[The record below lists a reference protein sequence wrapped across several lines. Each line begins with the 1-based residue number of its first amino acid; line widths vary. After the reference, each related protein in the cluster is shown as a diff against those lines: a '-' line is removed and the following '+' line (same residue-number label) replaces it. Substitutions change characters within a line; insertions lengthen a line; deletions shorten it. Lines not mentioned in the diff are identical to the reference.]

1 MKISDTVAYTLRA
14 LHIRSIRSWLTI
26 IGIIVGITAIV
37 VLIGLVQGL
46 KANVE
51 QQLEAFGPRTIVIIP
66 IDVTQAAAFGGSS
79 LAPTTG
85 KLFDKD
91 FERVKKHGSIEV
103 ITKGLSGRTN
113 AQFKDDEISASI
125 IGIQPEEFQETVG
138 ELEIDN
144 GRFLVEAD
152 GKSVVL
158 GPSIANDGFEKKVEL
173 GSNILLS
180 GEKFKVVGILK
191 ETGSGFANLD
201 NVILMPIEQAR
212 DLAGESILPNE
223 ISVIRMIIKEGE
235 DIDEVSDEIE
245 SIMLASHRTTED
257 EKDFSLISPSFI
269 NDQVEQTT
277 GVLSLFL
284 GAIAGISLLV
294 GGIGIMNTMFMSVLE
309 RRREIGMLKAIGM
322 PKAEILK
329 LFITESI
336 LIGVSGGILGLLLG
350 ASLLSLFSL
359 LGLPALLLPD
369 IAAGAVIF
377 SAVVGII
384 SGVIPAKQAADLDP
398 VDALRYE

>member
-1 MKISDTVAYTLRA
+1 MNISDTVAYTLRA

-51 QQLEAFGPRTIVIIP
+51 EQLEAFGPRSIVIVP
-66 IDVTQAAAFGGSS
+66 VDVSQAVAFGGAS
-79 LAPTTG
+79 LAPTSG

-91 FERVKKHGSIEV
+91 YERVKKHGSIEV
-103 ITKGLSGRTN
+103 ITRVITARTN
-113 AQFKDDEISASI
+113 AKYKEEEISASI
-125 IGIQPEEFQETVG
+125 MGVEADAFEETVG
-138 ELEIDN
+138 ELGIDS
-144 GRFLVEAD
+144 GRFLVDAD
-152 GKSVVL
+152 SKSVVIGSSL
-158 GPSIANDGFEKKVEL
+158 AKDSFEKPVEL
-173 GSNILLS
+173 GANIYLS

-191 ETGSGFANLD
+191 ETGSSFTNLD
-201 NVILMPIEQAR
+201 SVILVSIEDSR
-212 DLAGESILPNE
+212 DLVGESMLQNE
-223 ISVIRMIIKEGE
+223 ISAIRLIIKEGE
-235 DIDEVSDEIE
+235 DVDEAADEIND
-245 SIMLASHRTTED
+245 IMLSSHRTIED
-257 EKDFSLISPSFI
+257 EKDFSIISPSFI

-322 PKAEILK
+322 PQTEILK

-336 LIGVSGGILGLLLG
+336 MIGVAGGGLGLLLG
-350 ASLLSLFSL
+350 GSLLWLFSA
-359 LGLPALLLPD
+359 LGLPALLLPEV
-369 IAAGAVIF
+369 AVGAVIF
-377 SAVVGII
+377 SGVVGVI
-384 SGVIPAKQAADLDP
+384 SGVIPAKQAAELDP
-398 VDALRYE
+398 VDALRFE